1 VKKRVKIG
9 LLSLSL
15 AALLPLN
22 ALSATAQTA
31 DDIKQRTVKVSYGTA
46 ADHPFGLGVTKF
58 SEIVGQKTGG
68 RISVKGFSDGV
79 LGAEVPSISSAQ
91 GGVLEIAV
99 TSTSAVVGIVKE
111 FALFDLPFLF
121 ASEQEADAVLDGA
134 AGSQLLDKLPAKGLV
149 GLCYWES
156 GFRNISNSRHP
167 VTKLEDIQGLKIRT
181 IQNPVFLDT
190 INALGANAVPMPFTE
205 LYTAL
210 ETKAIDGQEGPYTT
224 ILTSKINEVQKY
236 LSPTRHIY
244 GAVVVLAGKKFWD
257 QLNDTEKQIMR
268 TSCQEARDYERSV
281 SRDLSPKSL
290 AELKEKG
297 MVFSDISADE
307 MAKMRDKAKPV
318 VEKYAK
324 DIGEDLMN
332 LARADIAKVK

>member
-9 LLSLSL
+9 LSSLIGLSLS
-15 AALLPLN
+15 AMAVD
-22 ALSATAQTA
+22 ARAA

-58 SEIVGQKTGG
+58 SEIVAQKTAGKITVRG
-68 RISVKGFSDGV
+68 YAAGV
-79 LGAEVPSISSAQ
+79 LGAEVPSISAAQ
-91 GGVLEIAV
+91 GGVLEMAV
-99 TSTSAVVGIVKE
+99 TSTSAVVGIVQE

-121 ASEQEADAVLDGA
+121 ATEQEADAVLDGTV
-134 AGSQLLDKLPAKGLV
+134 GSQLLDKLPAKGLV

-156 GFRNISNSRHP
+156 GFRNISNSKHP
-167 VTKLEDIQGLKIRT
+167 VTKLENIQGLKIRT

-257 QLNDTEKQIMR
+257 QLSDTEKGIMR
-268 TSCQEARDYERSV
+268 SSCQEARDYERVV

-297 MVFSDISADE
+297 MVFSDIPPDE
-307 MAKMRDKAKPV
+307 MAKMKNKVNPV
-318 VEKYAK
+318 VEKYVK
-324 DIGEDLMN
+324 NIGEDLMKQ
-332 LARADIAKVK
+332 ARAEIEKAK